1 MLSSLYRGNAELCER
16 MAVAA
21 QTREVRAQWNE
32 LSKFWRGKAEAEE
45 LRLGAPIRKDAPSPL
60 PTATFSERSAV
71 EAPALAPV
79 LPEPALASPVG
90 EIEKRQSSTIE
101 ESDDEP
107 WARLIDQIRAR

>member
-16 MAVAA
+16 MAVVVR
-21 QTREVRAQWNE
+21 TREVRVQWNE

-45 LRLGAPIRKDAPSPL
+45 LRLGAPIRNDTPQPL
-60 PTATFSERSAV
+60 PTATFSERSTV

-79 LPEPALASPVG
+79 LPEPPLASPGG
-90 EIEKRQSSTIE
+90 EIKKRQSSAIE
-101 ESDDEP
+101 ETDDEP